1 MTELAKRVPFSQERL
16 AQLLAVIALLAVLVV
31 LYQIAPNFYRVSNLV
46 NVLQQASIMGLMA
59 IGMTC
64 ILITAGIDFSMPA
77 NMALSAI
84 IGAIAMRETGSALAG
99 PPVMLLVGTALG
111 LVNAFAV
118 AKLRMVPFVVTLST
132 MTVVSGLSAW
142 LTRAVSI
149 TGIPESFTSFFIA
162 RPLGLP
168 VAVWL
173 LIFMAILA
181 SYVTQRTV
189 AGRWLYALGL
199 NTKAARVARVRVEMV
214 VAGTYAFAGF
224 MAGLTAIILTARLN
238 SASANMGA
246 DSLIL
251 DIIASCVIGGVS
263 IFGGVGKVYR
273 AVFGAILLT
282 LLSNAMNLAGVTF
295 YVSLIIKGAL
305 IITFVAVERFWRT
318 RV

>member
-1 MTELAKRVPFSQERL
+1 MTGHARRLPFSQERL
-16 AQLLAVIALLAVLVV
+16 AQLFAAFSLLAVLV
-31 LYQIAPNFYRVSNLV
+31 LLWQIAPNFYRISNLV
-46 NVLQQASIMGLMA
+46 NVLQQASILGLMA

-64 ILITAGIDFSMPA
+64 VLITAGIDFSMPA

-84 IGAIAMRETGSALAG
+84 IGAMVMRETGSPFFG
-99 PPVMLLVGTALG
+99 PPVMLLVGTSLG

-118 AKLRMVPFVVTLST
+118 AKLKMVPFVVTLST
-132 MTVVSGLSAW
+132 MTVVSGTSAW

-149 TGIPESFTSFFIA
+149 TGIPDPFTAFFVS

-168 VAVWL
+168 VSVWL

-181 SYVTQRTV
+181 SYITQRTV

-199 NTKAARVARVRVEMV
+199 NTKAARVARVRVELV
-214 VAGTYAFAGF
+214 VAGTYAFSGF
-224 MAGLTAIILTARLN
+224 MAGLTAIVLTARLN

-246 DSLIL
+246 ESLIL

-305 IITFVAVERFWRT
+305 IIAFVAAERVWRA
-318 RV
+318 RA

>member
-1 MTELAKRVPFSQERL
+1 MGELAEKGANLQERT
-16 AQLLAVIALLAVLVV
+16 AQLLAVLVLLAVL
-31 LYQIAPNFYRVSNLV
+31 LILFQIAPNFYRVSNLV
-46 NVLQQASIMGLMA
+46 NVLQQASILGLLA

-64 ILITAGIDFSMPA
+64 VLITAGIDFSMPA

-84 IGAIAMRETGSALAG
+84 LGAMVMRETGSPWAG
-99 PPVMLLVGTALG
+99 PPVMLLVGTTLG
-111 LVNAFAV
+111 LINAFAV
-118 AKLRMVPFVVTLST
+118 AKLKMVPFVVTLST

-142 LTRAVSI
+142 LTRAISV
-149 TGIPESFTSFFIA
+149 TGIPEGFTQTILA

-168 VAVWL
+168 VSVWL
-173 LIFMAILA
+173 LIVMVIIA
-181 SYVTQRTV
+181 SFVTQRTV

-199 NTKAARVARVRVEMV
+199 NTKAARVARVRVELV

-224 MAGLTAIILTARLN
+224 MAGLTAVMLTARLN

-246 DSLIL
+246 ESLIL

-295 YVSLIIKGAL
+295 YVSLIIKGAM
-305 IITFVAVERFWRT
+305 IIAFVAAERYWRSKA
-318 RV
+318 